1 MTARGRQRH
10 SRCSALLGLATD
22 FAFFA
27 PFLRC
32 ISMGDSFLMPAV
44 SANLVAKTET
54 ATQLSLALAAAER
67 PTAKAAVEV
76 SYSRPFLKWAGGKTQ
91 LLPQLA
97 RFYPPK
103 GSIKRYFEP
112 FLGSGAVFFHF
123 KAVVGPRQAILWDN
137 NRELIETFQ
146 AVQQEVGQVIK
157 LLKKYQK
164 QHNKDFFLSMRTKS
178 PSSLAA
184 KAARLIYLNKTCFN
198 GLYRVNSRGIFNVP
212 FGRYTNPG
220 LFNEEWLRGAAEALA
235 GVRIEPRD
243 FRLLELQAKK
253 GDFIYFDPPYHPR
266 STTSDFTAYTRDSF
280 GEEDQRELAR
290 VYRALDK
297 RGCFLMLSNSDTPLI
312 RELYKDFQ
320 IQEVSARRFI
330 NSKAD
335 RRGPICELVVLNK
348 KLAEANRA
356 KS

>member
-1 MTARGRQRH
+1 
-10 SRCSALLGLATD
+10 
-22 FAFFA
+22 
-27 PFLRC
+27 
-32 ISMGDSFLMPAV
+32 MGDSFLMRAV
-44 SANLVAKTET
+44 SAKLVAHNET
-54 ATQLSLALAAAER
+54 ATQLPLDLARFER
-67 PTAKAAVEV
+67 EAGTSPVEV
-76 SYSRPFLKWAGGKTQ
+76 VYSRPFLKWAGGKTQ

-103 GSIKRYFEP
+103 GSIKRYIEP

-123 KAVVGPRQAILWDN
+123 KALVGSRQAILWDN
-137 NRELIETFQ
+137 NRELVETFQ

-164 QHNKDFFLSMRTKS
+164 QHNKDFFLAMRTKS

-220 LFNEEWLRGAAEALA
+220 LFNEEGLRRASEALA

-243 FRLLELQAKK
+243 FRLLELHAKK
-253 GDFIYFDPPYHPR
+253 GDFVYFDPPYHPR

-280 GEEDQRELAR
+280 GVEDQRELAR

-297 RGCFLMLSNSDTPLI
+297 KGCFLMLSNSDTPLI

-320 IQEVSARRFI
+320 IQEVSARRLI

-335 RRGPICELVVLNK
+335 RRGPICELVVLNQ
-348 KLAEANRA
+348 KLAEASGA
-356 KS
+356 QA